1 MKRFFSALVIAFALA
16 ALPVQAQLR
25 LGVTAGLNI
34 PRMHLTDHGYK
45 SDIKQYVEKARPGFI
60 VGPTAIFTLP
70 GLGLGFDVSAL
81 YDYRGV
87 KSNSTSS
94 DIKVTHQ
101 SLQIPVNVR
110 YGVNLGDMVD
120 LFVYAG
126 PQFGFCLNKDSQ
138 SIATGHNSAGDD
150 MELLWKPFSSAMS
163 MNVGIGGVV
172 MEKVQVKIGYN
183 IALNNTG
190 EFVRVNNVTG
200 KTGVVE
206 SGKIHACQVS
216 ISYLF

>member
-1 MKRFFSALVIAFALA
+1 MKRIFSALVIALALA
-16 ALPVQAQLR
+16 TLPVQAQLK
-25 LGVTAGLNI
+25 LGITAGLNI

-45 SDIKQYVEKARPGFI
+45 SDLKPYVEKARPGFLL
-60 VGPTAIFTLP
+60 GPTAIFTLP
-70 GLGLGFDVSAL
+70 GFGLGFDVSAL
-81 YDYRGV
+81 YDFRGV
-87 KSNSTSS
+87 KPSETSL
-94 DIKVTHQ
+94 DARVAHR

-126 PQFGFCLNKDSQ
+126 PQFGICLNKDSQ
-138 SIATGHNSAGDD
+138 SIDTGHNSAGDD
-150 MELLWKPFSSAMS
+150 MELLWQPFSSAMS

-172 MEKVQVKIGYN
+172 MEKVQVKVGYN
-183 IALNNTG
+183 FALQNTG

-206 SGKIHACQVS
+206 SGKIHSCQVS

>member
-1 MKRFFSALVIAFALA
+1 MKRIFSALVIALALA
-16 ALPVQAQLR
+16 TLPVQAQLR

-34 PRMHLTDHGYK
+34 PQMHLTDHGYK
-45 SDIKQYVEKARPGFI
+45 SDLKPYVEKARPGFLL
-60 VGPTAIFTLP
+60 GPTAIFTLP
-70 GLGLGFDVSAL
+70 GFGLGFDVSAL

-87 KSNSTSS
+87 KPNSSSS
-94 DIKVTHQ
+94 DVKATHR

-110 YGVNLGDMVD
+110 YGINLGGMVD

-126 PQFGFCLNKDSQ
+126 PQFGICLDKGSQ
-138 SIATGHNSAGDD
+138 SIDTGHNSAGDD
-150 MELLWKPFSSAMS
+150 MELLWQPFSSAMS
-163 MNVGIGGVV
+163 MNVGIGGIA
-172 MEKVQVKIGYN
+172 MEKVQIKIGYN

-200 KTGVVE
+200 KTGVIE

-216 ISYLF
+216 VSYLF